1 MGASVSRGL
10 LIFCSVVS
18 LIVGGVI
25 GYFTPRPR
33 AAPITV
39 ITPEPT
45 ATPTPTPTPAPLRV
59 YVTGAVQA
67 PDVYYLPVGSL
78 VRDAVLAAGGPAPDA
93 DLERINLARELQD
106 QQQVYVP
113 RKGEEPPVPVISEGV
128 PVQAASA
135 SARARVNIN
144 TATVEELQQLPRVGP
159 ALAQRIAAYREM
171 YGPFRRIED
180 LMQVSGIGEA
190 IFAAIRD
197 YITVGP

>member
-1 MGASVSRGL
+1 MGASVSRSL

-33 AAPITV
+33 TAPITI

-67 PDVYYLPVGSL
+67 PDVYYLTVGSL

-93 DLERINLARELQD
+93 DLERINLARQLQD
-106 QQQVYVP
+106 QQQIYIP
-113 RKGEEPPVPVISEGV
+113 RKGEEPPVPTISDGV
-128 PVQAASA
+128 PVGTSSA
-135 SARARVNIN
+135 DQPLVNIN

-159 ALAQRIAAYREM
+159 ALAQRIVAYREM
-171 YGPFRRIED
+171 YGPFKSIED
-180 LMQVSGIGEA
+180 VMQVPGIGEA
-190 IFAAIRD
+190 LFAAIRD
-197 YITVGP
+197 SITVGP